1 MVGWR
6 ILLWATIVVVA
17 LVFLYLV
24 RGILLPFV
32 ISFIISALLEPS
44 VRKLRLRGYSRGAAV
59 GMVFVVFFLGLG
71 FIGVFAGPSI
81 ARQVSMASGKLDEF
95 TTSLTGGDKTD
106 NFFLRWNP
114 VNQAQE
120 FTKQDQF
127 DVLLNQARPF
137 LERAGLP
144 STRRAITEQYIDKH
158 RGEIA
163 SSAQKAFGSFFG
175 ILGTLA
181 SGLFTLLL
189 VPLIVF
195 LMLLEME
202 DLRRR
207 GPRWIP
213 PSIRASTIAI
223 MSDIGQVFL
232 RYLRGVATVVLLYIV
247 MATIVL
253 WFFNV
258 PYAFLLAFVF
268 GGLYLVPYLGNIIN
282 YAVLFLMLGLG
293 GVSGN
298 FLFSMGSP
306 WTYAILVTAIFAGIG
321 LVFDQMV
328 YPQVVGNSVGLSGVI
343 NVFVIL
349 SGAALFG
356 LPGMIIAF
364 PLAGSVKVIL
374 DRLIKVTS
382 VPSDTLA
389 LPAVPLRHRSSA
401 SN

>member
-1 MVGWR
+1 MIGWR
-6 ILLWATIVVVA
+6 ILLWATLVVVA
-17 LVFLYLV
+17 GVFLYLV

-32 ISFIISALLEPS
+32 ISFIVAALLEPS
-44 VRKLRLRGYSRGAAV
+44 VRRLRLRGYSRGVAV
-59 GMVFVVFFLGLG
+59 SMVFVVFFLALIL
-71 FIGVFAGPSI
+71 IGIFAGPSV
-81 ARQVSMASGKLDEF
+81 ARQVTTATTKFEEF
-95 TTSLTGGDKTD
+95 TANLAGGEKSD
-106 NFFLRWNP
+106 NYFLRWNP
-114 VNQAQE
+114 VNQAQQ
-120 FTKQDQF
+120 FSKQDQI
-127 DVLLNQARPF
+127 DVLLTQARPY
-137 LERAGLP
+137 LERLGLP
-144 STRRAITEQYIDKH
+144 TTRRAITEQYIEPH

-163 SSAQKAFGSFFG
+163 ASAKKAFGSFFG

-213 PSIRASTIAI
+213 PSIRASTIAV

-232 RYLRGVATVVLLYIV
+232 RYLRGLATVFLLYV
-247 MATIVL
+247 AMAGLIL
-253 WFFNV
+253 FFFGV

-268 GGLYLVPYLGNIIN
+268 GGMYLVPYIGNFIN
-282 YAVLFLMLGLG
+282 YAVLFLVLGLG

-306 WTYAILVTAIFAGIG
+306 WAYAALVTVCFAVIA
-321 LVFDQMV
+321 LIFDQV
-328 YPQVVGNSVGLSGVI
+328 AYPQIVGSSVGLSGVI

-364 PLAGSVKVIL
+364 PLAGSIKVIL
-374 DRLIKVTS
+374 DRLIKMTS
-382 VPSDTLA
+382 VQSDTLS

-401 SN
+401 SG

>member
-1 MVGWR
+1 MIGWR
-6 ILLWATIVVVA
+6 ILLWATLVVVA
-17 LVFLYLV
+17 AVFLYMV

-32 ISFIISALLEPS
+32 ISFIIAALLEPS
-44 VRKLRLRGYSRGAAV
+44 VRRLRLRGYSRGVAV
-59 GMVFVVFFLGLG
+59 SMVFVVFFLGL
-71 FIGVFAGPSI
+71 ILVSIFAGPTV
-81 ARQVSMASGKLDEF
+81 ARQISTATSKFEEF
-95 TTSLTGGDKTD
+95 TTSMAGGDKAD
-106 NFFLRWNP
+106 NYFLRWNP
-114 VNQAQE
+114 VNQAQQ
-120 FTKQDQF
+120 FTKQDQV
-127 DVLLNQARPF
+127 DVLLAQARPYLDKF
-137 LERAGLP
+137 GLP
-144 STRRAITEQYIDKH
+144 STRRAVIEQYVEPH

-163 SSAQKAFGSFFG
+163 AYARKAFGSFFG

-213 PSIRASTIAI
+213 PSIRASTIAM

-232 RYLRGVATVVLLYIV
+232 RYLRGVATVVLLYV
-247 MATIVL
+247 AMATLIL

-268 GGLYLVPYLGNIIN
+268 GGLYLVPYIGNIIN
-282 YAVLFLMLGLG
+282 YAALFLILGLS
-293 GVSGN
+293 GVQGN
-298 FLFSMGSP
+298 FLFSLGSP
-306 WTYAILVTAIFAGIG
+306 WGYAMLVTGVFAVIG

-328 YPQVVGNSVGLSGVI
+328 YPQVVGSSVGLSGVI
-343 NVFVIL
+343 NIFVIL

-382 VPSDTLA
+382 VQSDTLA
-389 LPAVPLRHRSSA
+389 LPAIPLRHRGST
-401 SN
+401 